1 MPDPSLEDRLRA
13 VEDHLAILNLI
24 ASHPP
29 SADTGSNEFAATM
42 WAEDGVFDQ
51 GGTLRKGR
59 EIANFSSPQF
69 QKAMQQ
75 GIAHFSGL
83 PYIRVTGDTAVAVS
97 YLQVLAPDHAA
108 APDPLSAHP
117 PPEGAQGYRVHRLSA
132 NRWEFVRTAEGWK
145 IARRTLRLIEGKDA
159 SRVVLRT
166 VTEDAGAGS

>member
-1 MPDPSLEDRLRA
+1 MPDRTLEDRLRA
-13 VEDHLAILNLI
+13 VEDHLDILNLI

-29 SADTGSNEFAATM
+29 SADTGSSEFASSM

-59 EIANFSSPQF
+59 EIASFSSPQF
-69 QKAMQQ
+69 QKAIQQ

-83 PYIRVTGDTAVAVS
+83 PYVRVTGDTAVAVS

-132 NRWEFVRTAEGWK
+132 NRWEFVRTAAGWK

-159 SRVVLRT
+159 SREVLRT
-166 VTEDAGAGS
+166 VAERSA